1 MPALLHKSIIG
12 PLVATRAWSKRIFAR
27 RQTRELRA
35 LRRRVEAARLGVI
48 SPG

>member
-1 MPALLHKSIIG
+1 MPALRKSIHG
-12 PLVATRAWSKRIFAR
+12 PLVVIRAWSNRFIAR

-48 SPG
+48 SPF